1 MSVEQRFI
9 NVIQMLDAKIQLEA
23 MSALAMS
30 RFSMAMVETVTI
42 MIHVGMIRVVS
53 IRNVSK
59 T

>member
-1 MSVEQRFI
+1 M
-9 NVIQMLDAKIQLEA
+9 IQMLDAKIQLEA

-30 RFSMAMVETVTI
+30 QFSLAMVEIVTI

-53 IRNVSK
+53 IQNVSK